1 MCVRLKKKSK
11 QFKHKFFC
19 SPSPMGHFCRR
30 KFVVPFHDT
39 VGSGLVIMKDVML
52 AFGVPLPVK

>member
-1 MCVRLKKKSK
+1 MCVRLKKESK
-11 QFKHKFFC
+11 QFKHKFLQSFAHC
-19 SPSPMGHFCRR
+19 AFLPS
-30 KFVVPFHDT
+30 KAIVPFHDT